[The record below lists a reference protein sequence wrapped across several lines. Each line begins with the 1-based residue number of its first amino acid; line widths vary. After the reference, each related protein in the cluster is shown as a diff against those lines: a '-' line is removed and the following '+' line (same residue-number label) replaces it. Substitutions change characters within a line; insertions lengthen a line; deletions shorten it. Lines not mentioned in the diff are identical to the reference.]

1 MAKENIIQVKSY
13 DFAVAVV
20 VFCVSLQRRKEFIL
34 SKQLMRSGTSV
45 GANIEEATQ
54 AQSRRDFISK
64 LSISLKEA
72 QETKY
77 WLRLLRDTRMS
88 SPEEVIVLQNR
99 IQEIIHILTAILK
112 TTKNI

>member
-1 MAKENIIQVKSY
+1 MAKDNIIRRKSY
-13 DFAVAVV
+13 DFSVAVV
-20 VFCVSLQRRKEFIL
+20 LFCLSLQKQREFIL
-34 SKQLMRSGTSV
+34 SKQLMRSGTSI

-77 WLRLLRDTRMS
+77 WLRLLCDTHIS
-88 SPEEVIVLQNR
+88 TSEEVTGLQNTV
-99 IQEIIHILTAILK
+99 QEIIHILTAILK